1 MKTKSKMSKWVAIPA
16 LALLA
21 VAAAGVSSASA
32 QTTTSTTGTT
42 GTTRLEVSAQS
53 RKHHVFADRP
63 KPTEAQKAEMKQ
75 KHEAIDAAIT
85 SANYSAF
92 VTAAA
97 GGPLEG
103 KITEAQFPKFV
114 EAHKLMKAGDKDGAK
129 TIMKELGIKAPRGF
143 MHKVG
148 TDPSADSRAK

>member
-1 MKTKSKMSKWVAIPA
+1 MSTWVAIPA

-21 VAAAGVSSASA
+21 VAAAGISSANA

-42 GTTRLEVSAQS
+42 GATRLEASAQS
-53 RKHHVFADRP
+53 RKHHMHADRP
-63 KPTEAQKAEMKQ
+63 ELTEAQKAEMKQ
-75 KHEAIDAAIT
+75 KHEAIEVAIT

-92 VTAAA
+92 VSATA

-129 TIMKELGIKAPRGF
+129 AIMKELGIKAPRGF

-148 TDPSADSRAK
+148 ANSGLK